1 MEEKSNK
8 SKKIVSQHIFMFPFR
23 IETNYNKEKVKEDGW
38 EYKPFN
44 FESNDKELATKYNE
58 YLYFHEYVRNALFNN
73 SSNEN
78 DNVSFHY
85 ERDIPEAAKIVLHIK
100 GGKTYTL
107 PIKRISLR
115 LFETSVGILTIEL
128 LNYDYCSHIDVFI
141 INDFGRRIY
150 PQFIGSQDGTDATK
164 GKFLADKI
172 ELFLGDNLITEDFK
186 TEDFLKKELKVASYI
201 DYLLGNELEE
211 KVIPVI
217 DDRMYTMCWY
227 ENEAFSKLIFSKNGD
242 EYGFESSDEWYKFI
256 YVDGNDIG
264 VANEKMK
271 RELIKAATYARW
283 VERGTLFGI
292 SRYSFVCVTHDE
304 EDFGYNVIR
313 NQMEG
318 VYYQMAVILLAQRAS
333 ILKFSD
339 DVSKI
344 TSQAKNSGSKF
355 INKKFKSI
363 AESVKTLYFS
373 FIRFVNSLY
382 FGEVSPQD
390 QGIEMYNMAVKNMG
404 LREQLNEVRYEI
416 ERLYEFVD
424 MLQEK
429 FIRKGLRA
437 IKVISFVIIAP
448 TLAVNLVNMGIFTE
462 KIKMQIFGRN
472 IQNGWLFFILTSLIL
487 IMFYLLFKI
496 FLRDGGNNYGID
508 C

>member
-1 MEEKSNK
+1 MEEISNK

-58 YLYFHEYVRNALFNN
+58 YVYFHEYVRNALFNN

-78 DNVSFHY
+78 DSVSFY
-85 ERDIPEAAKIVLHIK
+85 FERDIPEAAKIVLHIK

-115 LFETSVGILTIEL
+115 LFETSVGILTVEL
-128 LNYDYCSHIDVFI
+128 LNFEYCSHSDVFT

-150 PQFIGSQDGTDATK
+150 PQFIDSQNGTNATK
-164 GKFLADKI
+164 GVFLCDKI
-172 ELFLGDNLITEDFK
+172 ELYLGDTLITEDFK

-201 DYLLGNELEE
+201 DYLLGSELKD
-211 KVIPVI
+211 KVIPII

-227 ENEAFSKLIFSKNGD
+227 GNEAFSKLLCPKNGD

-256 YVDGNDIG
+256 YVDGKDIG

-283 VERGTLFGI
+283 VEWGTLFGI
-292 SRYSFVCVTHDE
+292 SRYSFVCVTNG
-304 EDFGYNVIR
+304 EDFGYNFTR
-313 NQMEG
+313 NHMRS
-318 VYYQMAVILLAQRAS
+318 VYHQMAVILLAQRAS

-344 TSQAKNSGSKF
+344 TSQAKNSEGKF
-355 INKKFKSI
+355 INMKFKSV
-363 AESVKTLYFS
+363 AESVKKLYSS
-373 FIRFVNSLY
+373 FIRFVNRLY

-404 LREQLNEVRYEI
+404 LKEQLNELRYEI
-416 ERLYEFVD
+416 EKLHEFVD

-429 FIRKGLRA
+429 FVRKGIQL
-437 IKVISFVIIAP
+437 IQVISLVIIAP
-448 TLAVNLVNMGIFTE
+448 TLAANLVNMGIFTE
-462 KIKMQIFGRN
+462 KIKIQIFGSN
-472 IQNGWLFFILTSLIL
+472 IQDCWLFIILSLVISAILIL
-487 IMFYLLFKI
+487 IFK
-496 FLRDGGNNYGID
+496 FGLSEGGNNHGID
-508 C
+508 R